1 MIPASFAVDE
11 LKTDKGAQTAVDKW
25 RKLATMHEQL
35 AEDELAKVANYN
47 ERIRLAKEK
56 YSTIK

>member
-25 RKLATMHEQL
+25 RKSVKMHIEL
-35 AEDELAKVANYN
+35 AEDDLAKVANYN